1 LIEILAGEATA
12 LWLGIL
18 TSISPCPLA
27 TNIAAVSF
35 IGREVTSSKRILV
48 SGLIYTLGRAAAYVL
63 LGVLL
68 VAGLLQ
74 IPAVAWFLQRRMNQV
89 LGPLLLLI
97 GFIVL
102 GWIRIPLPSWSPSE
116 RFFHKAKARGL
127 WGVGFLGFVFAL
139 SFCPVSAGLYFGS
152 LIPLATT
159 NQSPVILPM
168 LYGIG
173 TALPVVAIATLL
185 AFGANYVGRVLDILG
200 RVERWGKQITGVT
213 FLVVGAYLTWRQFFS
228 FPG

>member
-1 LIEILAGEATA
+1 LITLLVGAAMA

-35 IGREVTSSKRILV
+35 IGREGTSSKRVFV
-48 SGLIYTLGRAAAYVL
+48 SGLVYTLGRAAAYVL

-74 IPAVAWFLQRRMNQV
+74 VPAVAWFLQRRMNQV
-89 LGPLLLLI
+89 LGPLLFVI
-97 GFIVL
+97 GLIVL
-102 GWIRIPLPSWSPSE
+102 GWIRIPLPSWSLGE
-116 RFFHKAKARGL
+116 RSFHRAQAWGL
-127 WGVGFLGFVFAL
+127 WGVGFLGFVFGL

-152 LIPLATT
+152 LIPLAIT

-173 TALPVVAIATLL
+173 TALPVVAVATLL
-185 AFGANYVGRVLDILG
+185 AFGANYVGKMLDILG
-200 RVERWGKQITGVT
+200 WIERWGKQISGVT
-213 FLVVGAYLTWRQFFS
+213 FLVVGAYLSWRQYFGS
-228 FPG
+228 PV

>member
-1 LIEILAGEATA
+1 
-12 LWLGIL
+12 
-18 TSISPCPLA
+18 
-27 TNIAAVSF
+27 
-35 IGREVTSSKRILV
+35 
-48 SGLIYTLGRAAAYVL
+48 
-63 LGVLL
+63 
-68 VAGLLQ
+68 
-74 IPAVAWFLQRRMNQV
+74 MNQV

-159 NQSPVILPM
+159 NRSPVLLPT
-168 LYGIG
+168 LFGIG
-173 TALPVVAIATLL
+173 TAIPVVAIATLL
-185 AFGANYVGRVLDILG
+185 AFGASYVGRVLDILG
-200 RVERWGKQITGVT
+200 RIERWGKQITGVT